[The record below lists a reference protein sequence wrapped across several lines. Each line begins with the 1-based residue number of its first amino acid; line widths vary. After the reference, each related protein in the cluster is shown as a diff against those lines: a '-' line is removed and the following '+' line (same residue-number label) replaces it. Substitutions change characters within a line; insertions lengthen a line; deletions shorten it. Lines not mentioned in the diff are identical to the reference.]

1 MTDEQNPMSCPW
13 LGDTSLAT
21 EADGSTLRRS
31 GQSGK
36 GAHERA
42 STQPRN
48 SEDSTQRGWPS
59 TAHGRGLMGGGPL
72 TKDEHAAAI
81 NDGRVVVAG
90 SRRGPSGEGSG
101 GGRRGSGCQQ
111 GEAPLTPKLL
121 LLLYFE
127 GNTCLVIETL
137 KNCQ

>member
-1 MTDEQNPMSCPW
+1 MSCPW

-21 EADGSTLRRS
+21 EADSSTPRRS
-31 GQSGK
+31 GRSGK

-81 NDGRVVVAG
+81 DDGRVVVAG
-90 SRRGPSGEGSG
+90 SRRGPSGEGPG
-101 GGRRGSGCQQ
+101 GKEGAVGVVRGQPPS
-111 GEAPLTPKLL
+111 PPNFF

-137 KNCQ
+137 KYCQ